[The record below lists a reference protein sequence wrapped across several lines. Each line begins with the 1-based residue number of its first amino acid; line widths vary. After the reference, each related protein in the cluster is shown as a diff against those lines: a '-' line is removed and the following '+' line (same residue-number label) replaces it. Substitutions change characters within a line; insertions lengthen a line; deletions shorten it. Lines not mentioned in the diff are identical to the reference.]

1 MLCFVQGIMSAWNH
15 GADPSEYLLINDHV
29 QLFKVCVVLCA
40 KQIYHLSS
48 SKVPIFRFFRFF
60 PLIDL
65 FSSPT
70 ISTTSDSLICFQEK
84 LANGPFLQEK
94 VKECFKD
101 NPHCLTLVMNPDVS
115 TALVALYQ
123 PTLSL
128 IKPARILTHSL
139 RENFNKRF
147 CGNVAMLLLREMC
160 FSAHS
165 LETNVFVSR

>member
-1 MLCFVQGIMSAWNH
+1 MTMYSCLRYVWCSVRNKFTIF
-15 GADPSEYLLINDHV
+15 LL
-29 QLFKVCVVLCA
+29 LKS
-40 KQIYHLSS
+40 LSFD
-48 SKVPIFRFFRFF
+48 IFCFF

-70 ISTTSDSLICFQEK
+70 ISTTFDSLICFQEK
-84 LANGPFLQEK
+84 LANEPFLQEK

-128 IKPARILTHSL
+128 IKPARILIHSLTHSE
-139 RENFNKRF
+139 RISTNDFA
-147 CGNVAMLLLREMC
+147 VMLPSYC
-160 FSAHS
+160 FGKC
-165 LETNVFVSR
+165 VFQLIHWKLMFL

>member
-1 MLCFVQGIMSAWNH
+1 MN
-15 GADPSEYLLINDHV
+15 GAVCETNLPSFFFQSPYL
-29 QLFKVCVVLCA
+29 A
-40 KQIYHLSS
+40 
-48 SKVPIFRFFRFF
+48 IFLFF

-70 ISTTSDSLICFQEK
+70 ISKTSDSLICFQEK

-115 TALVALYQ
+115 TALVAVYQ

-128 IKPARILTHSL
+128 IKLARILTHSL

-147 CGNVAMLLLREMC
+147 CGSVAILLLREMC

>member
-1 MLCFVQGIMSAWNH
+1 MN
-15 GADPSEYLLINDHV
+15 GAVCETNLPSFFFQSPCL
-29 QLFKVCVVLCA
+29 A
-40 KQIYHLSS
+40 
-48 SKVPIFRFFRFF
+48 IFLFF

-70 ISTTSDSLICFQEK
+70 ILTTFDSLICFQEK

-94 VKECFKD
+94 VKECLKD

-115 TALVALYQ
+115 TVLVALYQ

-147 CGNVAMLLLREMC
+147 CGNVAILLLREMC

>member
-29 QLFKVCVVLCA
+29 QLFKVWMALCA

-48 SKVPIFRFFRFF
+48 SKVPTLRFFCFF

-70 ISTTSDSLICFQEK
+70 ISTTFDSLNCFQEK

-115 TALVALYQ
+115 TALVALYL

-147 CGNVAMLLLREMC
+147 CGNVAILLLREMC

>member
-1 MLCFVQGIMSAWNH
+1 MN
-15 GADPSEYLLINDHV
+15 GAVCETNLPSFFFQSPYL
-29 QLFKVCVVLCA
+29 A
-40 KQIYHLSS
+40 
-48 SKVPIFRFFRFF
+48 IFLFF

-139 RENFNKRF
+139 RENFNKQF
-147 CGNVAMLLLREMC
+147 CGNVAILLL
-160 FSAHS
+160 
-165 LETNVFVSR
+165 

>member
-1 MLCFVQGIMSAWNH
+1 MTMYSCLRYEWRCVRNKFTIFLLPKSLSFDFFV
-15 GADPSEYLLINDHV
+15 
-29 QLFKVCVVLCA
+29 
-40 KQIYHLSS
+40 
-48 SKVPIFRFFRFF
+48 FFS
-60 PLIDL
+60 LIDR

-70 ISTTSDSLICFQEK
+70 ISTTFDSLICFQEK

-128 IKPARILTHSL
+128 IKPARILTRSL

-147 CGNVAMLLLREMC
+147 CGNVAILLFREMC

>member
-1 MLCFVQGIMSAWNH
+1 MN
-15 GADPSEYLLINDHV
+15 GAVCETNLPSFFFQSPYL
-29 QLFKVCVVLCA
+29 A
-40 KQIYHLSS
+40 
-48 SKVPIFRFFRFF
+48 IFLFF
-60 PLIDL
+60 PLIDP

-70 ISTTSDSLICFQEK
+70 ISTTFDSLICFQEK

-101 NPHCLTLVMNPDVS
+101 NPHCLTLVMDPDVS

-139 RENFNKRF
+139 THSLRENFNKRF
-147 CGNVAMLLLREMC
+147 CGNVAILMLREMC

>member
-1 MLCFVQGIMSAWNH
+1 MN
-15 GADPSEYLLINDHV
+15 GAVCETNLQSFFFQSPYL
-29 QLFKVCVVLCA
+29 A
-40 KQIYHLSS
+40 
-48 SKVPIFRFFRFF
+48 IFLFF

-70 ISTTSDSLICFQEK
+70 ISTTFDSLICFQEK

-139 RENFNKRF
+139 TQREFQQTS
-147 CGNVAMLLLREMC
+147 LR
-160 FSAHS
+160 
-165 LETNVFVSR
+165 

>member
-1 MLCFVQGIMSAWNH
+1 MN
-15 GADPSEYLLINDHV
+15 GAVCETNLPSFFFQSPCL
-29 QLFKVCVVLCA
+29 A
-40 KQIYHLSS
+40 
-48 SKVPIFRFFRFF
+48 IFWFF

-139 RENFNKRF
+139 TQREFQQTI
-147 CGNVAMLLLREMC
+147 LR
-160 FSAHS
+160 
-165 LETNVFVSR
+165 

>member
-1 MLCFVQGIMSAWNH
+1 MN
-15 GADPSEYLLINDHV
+15 GAVCETNLQSFFFQSPYL
-29 QLFKVCVVLCA
+29 A
-40 KQIYHLSS
+40 
-48 SKVPIFRFFRFF
+48 IFLFF

-147 CGNVAMLLLREMC
+147 CGNVAILLLWG
-160 FSAHS
+160 
-165 LETNVFVSR
+165 NVFFSSFIGN

>member
-1 MLCFVQGIMSAWNH
+1 MN
-15 GADPSEYLLINDHV
+15 GAVCETNLQSFFFQSPYL
-29 QLFKVCVVLCA
+29 A
-40 KQIYHLSS
+40 
-48 SKVPIFRFFRFF
+48 IFLFF

-70 ISTTSDSLICFQEK
+70 ISTTFDSLICFQEK
-84 LANGPFLQEK
+84 LANEPFLQEK

-139 RENFNKRF
+139 TQREFQQTI
-147 CGNVAMLLLREMC
+147 LR
-160 FSAHS
+160 
-165 LETNVFVSR
+165 

>member
-1 MLCFVQGIMSAWNH
+1 MYSCLRYF
-15 GADPSEYLLINDHV
+15 L
-29 QLFKVCVVLCA
+29 
-40 KQIYHLSS
+40 
-48 SKVPIFRFFRFF
+48 
-60 PLIDL
+60 LIDL

-70 ISTTSDSLICFQEK
+70 ISTTFDSLICFQEK

-139 RENFNKRF
+139 THSERISTNDIAVMLSSYCFGKCVFQLIHWKRMF
-147 CGNVAMLLLREMC
+147 LWVGNIYTLIDVHKIKTGEKNLISI
-160 FSAHS
+160 FSPDIFIS
-165 LETNVFVSR
+165 LYGWSVFQWYKFHQ